1 MNGILWIV
9 GLLFLFG
16 LWRFRSHKNKLER
29 EFEKREQKKRD
40 IIAAKAWWN
49 ELSDSAKASYIE
61 RYHTILENE
70 ERAAERAEIEAEIER
85 AQRYEEA
92 QRAAFIKNA
101 ERAAQRNQQ
110 QSWNT
115 PRHQQSVTP
124 RHQQSQPKPQQSRN
138 KYTVQVKKPG
148 HYTYENLTGGD
159 SNMANAERRMNQHK
173 QARSGSDNRSGNASE
188 ARYRIVDK
196 DGKVQ

>member
-1 MNGILWIV
+1 MDGILWIV
-9 GLLFLFG
+9 GLLFLFA

-49 ELSDSAKASYIE
+49 ELSDSAKESYIKQ
-61 RYHTILENE
+61 YHNVLENE
-70 ERAAERAEIEAEIER
+70 KMAAERAEIEMEQRYQE
-85 AQRYEEA
+85 AQRYLN
-92 QRAAFIKNA
+92 RPYSDNP
-101 ERAAQRNQQ
+101 
-110 QSWNT
+110 WNTPHHQFEVT

-124 RHQQSQPKPQQSRN
+124 RHQQSQSKPQQSRN
-138 KYTVQVKKPG
+138 KYTVQIKKPG
-148 HYTYENLTGGD
+148 QYRYENLTGGD

-173 QARSGSDNRSGNASE
+173 QARSGSDNKSGNASE